1 MLKEDRKEEHAQYNK
16 KETYTYEEVRAMV
29 EAAMEDRARYLG
41 YFYKVM
47 PRDLFDKYAKKALS
61 PTASSRP
68 TALAQERA
76 TRETPR
82 AWPISWW
89 AANGVANTLAVGN
102 KIQESADEHVT
113 VRMEGKCA
121 LVQGWE
127 RMGLSPE

>member
-47 PRDLFDKYAKKALS
+47 PGICSISMQRRPFT

-89 AANGVANTLAVGN
+89 AATASQILWLWATRSRRAPT
-102 KIQESADEHVT
+102 I
-113 VRMEGKCA
+113 M
-121 LVQGWE
+121 
-127 RMGLSPE
+127 